1 MYFLCIL
8 YVMYRWLVILFLL
21 LILTRF
27 YDNSN
32 QNGNENFEKKNY
44 EHTQGLTILSIVNS
58 FCTNL
63 KNNLSKEWKMFHK
76 IVNALTKFSDFLEHC
91 YYFDRKEY
99 IFCLCKPVPDSL
111 SRSLIFSIF
120 TISLCIFFTGLEFG
134 KKKRLFWW
142 KKSSYQNNIAWKQRH
157 LASKKNKFE
166 RNLKTWKW

>member
-1 MYFLCIL
+1 MYSLCIL

-63 KNNLSKEWKMFHK
+63 KKKICQKSNNVPQNCKRFDEILRFFGKLLLFWQKKK
-76 IVNALTKFSDFLEHC
+76 I
-91 YYFDRKEY
+91 
-99 IFCLCKPVPDSL
+99 ICLCNTVPDSL

-157 LASKKNKFE
+157 LASKKK
-166 RNLKTWKW
+166 